1 MTPVGLRLNRKP
13 PSVVDTERSYTSPLL
28 MAIGPTA
35 APWHNA
41 ELQSVDTFPQLRQG
55 PFR

>member
-13 PSVVDTERSYTSPLL
+13 PSVVDTERSCTSPLL
-28 MAIGPTA
+28 MAICSTA

-41 ELQSVDTFPQLRQG
+41 ELQSVDTSPQLRQG